1 MFYCSQ
7 TSGSPYI
14 KANPVLQQQSNPA
27 QTVTIFTDGACSFN
41 PGPGGWAARLLY
53 GDGRIVELGGF
64 VPETTNNRMEL
75 QAAIEGLRTVPSDI
89 AITLVT
95 DSEYLRKGITEWI
108 HGWKRRG
115 WRTAAKKPVLNQDL
129 WRTLDQL
136 NTPAVQWQYTP
147 GHAGDPDNERCDQ
160 IAKAFSRG
168 ETPSLHRDCP
178 NHQSRKD

>member
-14 KANPVLQQQSNPA
+14 KANSVLQHQSNSA
-27 QTVTIFTDGACSFN
+27 QKLTIFTDGACSVN

-64 VPETTNNRMEL
+64 VPETTNNRMEM
-75 QAAIEGLRTVPSDI
+75 QAAIEGLKAAPSDV

-108 HGWKRRG
+108 HGWKKRN
-115 WRTAAKKPVLNQDL
+115 WHTSTKKPVLNQDL
-129 WRTLDQL
+129 WQTLDQL
-136 NTPAVQWQYTP
+136 NTPAVQWRHTP

-160 IAKAFSRG
+160 IAQAFARG
-168 ETPSLHRDCP
+168 ETPSLH
-178 NHQSRKD
+178 NA

>member
-1 MFYCSQ
+1 M
-7 TSGSPYI
+7 
-14 KANPVLQQQSNPA
+14 LQQQSNSA

-53 GDGRIVELGGF
+53 GDGRVVELGGF

-75 QAAIEGLRTVPSDI
+75 QAAIEGLKAAPSDVN
-89 AITLVT
+89 ITLVT

-136 NTPAVQWQYTP
+136 NTPTIQWQYTR

-160 IAKAFSRG
+160 IAQAFSRG
-168 ETPSLHRDCP
+168 ETPDL
-178 NHQSRKD
+178 NNA

>member
-1 MFYCSQ
+1 M
-7 TSGSPYI
+7 
-14 KANPVLQQQSNPA
+14 LQQQSNSA

-53 GDGRIVELGGF
+53 NDGRVEELGGF

-75 QAAIEGLRTVPSDI
+75 QAAIEGLRAAPSAVP
-89 AITLVT
+89 ITLVT

-129 WRTLDQL
+129 WQTLDQL
-136 NTPAVQWQYTP
+136 NTPAVQWRYTP
-147 GHAGDPDNERCDQ
+147 GHVGDPDNERCDQ

-168 ETPSLHRDCP
+168 ETPYL
-178 NHQSRKD
+178 NNT

>member
-1 MFYCSQ
+1 MIKKQ
-7 TSGSPYI
+7 TSPSDT
-14 KANPVLQQQSNPA
+14 L
-27 QTVTIFTDGACSFN
+27 TIFTDGACSFN

-53 GDGRIVELGGF
+53 GDGRIEELGGF

-75 QAAIEGLRTVPSDI
+75 QAAIEGLRAAPSDV

-129 WRTLDQL
+129 WRALDQL
-136 NTPAVQWQYTP
+136 NTPAIQWQYTQ

-160 IAKAFSRG
+160 IAQAFSRG
-168 ETPSLHRDCP
+168 ETPSLH
-178 NHQSRKD
+178 NA

>member
-1 MFYCSQ
+1 M
-7 TSGSPYI
+7 
-14 KANPVLQQQSNPA
+14 LQQQSNPSAELRSKPA

-53 GDGRIVELGGF
+53 GDGRVVELGGF
-64 VPETTNNRMEL
+64 APETTNNRMEL
-75 QAAIEGLRTVPSDI
+75 QAAIEGLKAAPSDV

-108 HGWKRRG
+108 HGWKKRG

-136 NTPAVQWQYTP
+136 NTPAVQWQYTQ

-160 IAKAFSRG
+160 IAQAFSRG
-168 ETPSLHRDCP
+168 ETPSL
-178 NHQSRKD
+178 NNA

>member
-1 MFYCSQ
+1 M
-7 TSGSPYI
+7 
-14 KANPVLQQQSNPA
+14 LQQQSNPA
-27 QTVTIFTDGACSFN
+27 RTVTIFTDGACSFN

-53 GDGRIVELGGF
+53 GDGRVVELGGF
-64 VPETTNNRMEL
+64 APETTNNRMEL
-75 QAAIEGLRTVPSDI
+75 QAAIEGLKAAPSAV

-136 NTPAVQWQYTP
+136 NTPAVQWQYTQ

-160 IAKAFSRG
+160 IAQAFSRG
-168 ETPSLHRDCP
+168 ETPHL
-178 NHQSRKD
+178 NNA

>member
-1 MFYCSQ
+1 M
-7 TSGSPYI
+7 
-14 KANPVLQQQSNPA
+14 
-27 QTVTIFTDGACSFN
+27 TIFTDGACSFN

-53 GDGRIVELGGF
+53 GDGRVVELGGF

-75 QAAIEGLRTVPSDI
+75 QAAIEGLRAVFRLSSSRSPSDI

-108 HGWKRRG
+108 HNWKKRG

-160 IAKAFSRG
+160 IAQAFSRG
-168 ETPSLHRDCP
+168 ETPYL
-178 NHQSRKD
+178 NNA

>member
-1 MFYCSQ
+1 M
-7 TSGSPYI
+7 
-14 KANPVLQQQSNPA
+14 LQKQSNST

-53 GDGRIVELGGF
+53 GDGRVVELGGF
-64 VPETTNNRMEL
+64 IPETTNNRMEL
-75 QAAIEGLRTVPSDI
+75 QAAIEGLRAAPSDVN
-89 AITLVT
+89 ITLVT

-136 NTPAVQWQYTP
+136 NTPTIQWQYTR

-160 IAKAFSRG
+160 IAQAFSRG
-168 ETPSLHRDCP
+168 ETPDL
-178 NHQSRKD
+178 NNA